1 MNPPLYRIFD
11 GYSKNFTY
19 LEGPPKLKLISC
31 GRIVLDQ
38 TLFLR
43 IAVRDDYF
51 TYYARISGC
60 KEH

>member
-1 MNPPLYRIFD
+1 MTSPLYWVFD
-11 GYSKNFTY
+11 RYSKNYTY
-19 LEGPPKLKLISC
+19 LEGPHKLKLISC
-31 GRIVLDQ
+31 GIVLDQ
-38 TLFLR
+38 TLFLS